1 MYKANIINVRVLGI
15 RMSFSHIFD
24 FLDETISLFEH
35 DCIAKES
42 ADVRDTMENDESDGQ
57 A

>member
-1 MYKANIINVRVLGI
+1 
-15 RMSFSHIFD
+15 MSFSHIFD